1 MTTTTETIKAL
12 RDALANYMANASQ
25 QNYEAA
31 MSALALPADASEDA
45 PRQITYCEEEWITKT
60 DWVQKDFQKDLF
72 PLAHLGQHRA
82 DIMRDEIA
90 RLRRVIAHSAPV
102 GQQAG
107 AVDGDASCQ

>member
-1 MTTTTETIKAL
+1 MTTTTDTIKAL
-12 RDALANYMANASQ
+12 RDALTKISSISDGKVERIAD
-25 QNYEAA
+25 E
-31 MSALALPADASEDA
+31 ALALTADASEDA